1 MEEAVKEWN
10 ERIAYGRANYLK
22 ETEIKIKRSLGEI
35 DDGLIEL
42 NPPSEA
48 QAKQAQAKQAQ
59 AKQIIKT
66 CACYAV

>member
-48 QAKQAQAKQAQ
+48 QARHKRSRS
-59 AKQIIKT
+59 
-66 CACYAV
+66 